1 MASSIFGPR
10 QGGNSIISMLSNPR
24 AAAEYF
30 DSVGAR
36 RTLPNGRQ
44 VTVGQLADMVHG
56 KTPQQ
61 AFRENGLDVDE
72 ARNHRM

>member
-10 QGGNSIISMLSNPR
+10 KGGNSILAMLSDPR

-30 DSVGAR
+30 DSTGAR
-36 RTLPNGRQ
+36 CTLPNGQQ
-44 VTVGQLADMVHG
+44 VTIGQLANIVRG

-61 AFRENGLDVDE
+61 AFRENGLDFNKVQ
-72 ARNHRM
+72 NHLR